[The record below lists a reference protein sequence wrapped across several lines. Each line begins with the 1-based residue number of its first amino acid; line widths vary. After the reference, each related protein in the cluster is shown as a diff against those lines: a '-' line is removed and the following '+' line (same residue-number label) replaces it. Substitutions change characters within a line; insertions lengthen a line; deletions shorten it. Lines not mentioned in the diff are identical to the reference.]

1 MNPKRDLSHLPW
13 MLYGGDYNPEQWPE
27 SVWAEDVR
35 LMQDAGVNLVSLG
48 IFSWAKIEPREG
60 EFHFDWLDRII
71 DLLHAG
77 GIRVDLATATAAPPP
92 WMAKNYPDSLP
103 MTREGHVLY
112 PGSRQQYDPHSTAYF
127 DLSSRL
133 VTKIAERYG
142 KHPAVVMWH
151 INNEYACHVA
161 ESFTPAGTA
170 AFRAWLEKRYGTID
184 ALNHAWGTA
193 FWSQRYDDW
202 SEIHPPRLAP
212 TFLNPTQQLD
222 WKRFSDYALQRLFRN
237 EVDILRRITPDIP
250 VVTNF
255 MGFFKATDYWEWAKH
270 EDIVSEDCYP
280 DPMDPHAHIET
291 AIRYDLMRSLRSGQ
305 PWLLM
310 EQTPANVNWRP
321 RNALK
326 KPNVMRLW
334 SYQAVSRAANGIM
347 FFQWRAAKA
356 GAEKFHGAMVP
367 HAGADTRT
375 YREVA
380 QLGNELKKLADLT
393 TTTTHADVA
402 MVFDWENWWV
412 LEQESHPSSDI
423 TMMRQV
429 GTWYAMA
436 HKRNLPV
443 DFVPSSV
450 TIETLRKYKLLLVP
464 NLYLTRAGVAEVFE
478 QYVREGGVLVMGPF
492 SGIADEN
499 DHIWLGGYPAPFK
512 NLLGIHIEE
521 NEALGKS
528 NRVITDDED
537 EFTCES
543 WRDAITLRG
552 AQGIARFGD
561 DYFAD
566 APAMTRN
573 AFGTG
578 GAYYVGTQ
586 LGMDALDWVI
596 GRAVD
601 EAQVKPAL
609 DVPAG
614 VEVLVR
620 KNAEKRF
627 LFLLNHADT
636 NVRVK
641 LPTAMTDLISGARH
655 EGVIELDVAGVAV
668 LTEGER

>member
-1 MNPKRDLSHLPW
+1 MTPKRDLSHLPF

-27 SVWAEDVR
+27 SVWPEDVK

-71 DLLHAG
+71 NLLHAG

-112 PGSRQQYDPHSTAYF
+112 PGSRQQYDPHSSAYF
-127 DLSSRL
+127 DLSARL
-133 VTKIAERYG
+133 VTKLAERYG
-142 KHPAVVMWH
+142 THSAVVMWH

-170 AFRAWLEKRYGTID
+170 AFRVWLERRYGTID

-237 EVDILRRITPDIP
+237 EIDILRRITPDIP

-270 EDIVSEDCYP
+270 EDLVSEDCYP
-280 DPMDPHAHIET
+280 DPMDPNAYIET
-291 AIRYDLMRSLRSGQ
+291 AIRYDLMRSLRYGQ

-310 EQTPANVNWRP
+310 EQTPSAVNWRG

-380 QLGNELKKLADLT
+380 QLGNELKTLAEIVS
-393 TTTTHADVA
+393 TTTHADVA
-402 MVFDWENWWV
+402 MVFDWDNWWV
-412 LEQESHPSSDI
+412 LEQDSHPSSEI
-423 TMMRQV
+423 TMLKQV
-429 GTWYAMA
+429 GTWYAML

-443 DFVPSSV
+443 DFVPSTV
-450 TIETLRKYKLLLVP
+450 TCEMLKKYKMLVVP
-464 NLYLTRAGVAEVFE
+464 NLYLTRAGVADVFE
-478 QYVREGGVLVMGPF
+478 QYVREGGMLMMGPF
-492 SGIADEN
+492 SGISDEN

-537 EFTCES
+537 EFVCEG
-543 WRDAITLRG
+543 WRDAITVRG
-552 AQGIARFGD
+552 AHGVARFGD
-561 DYFAD
+561 DYFAE
-566 APAMTRN
+566 APAVTRN
-573 AFGTG
+573 AFGKG
-578 GAYYVGTQ
+578 GAYYVGTL
-586 LGMDALDWVI
+586 LGLEGLDWII
-596 GRAVD
+596 GRACD
-601 EAQVKPAL
+601 EAQLKPAL
-609 DVPAG
+609 DAPAG

-620 KNAEKRF
+620 ENAEQRY
-627 LFLLNHADT
+627 LFLLNHTSAT
-636 NVRVK
+636 ARVK
-641 LPTAMTDLISGARH
+641 LPAPMRDLLTGDLH
-655 EGVIELDVAGVAV
+655 ERAIELAVAGVAILEV
-668 LTEGER
+668 E